1 VIRTL
6 WQRLYTH
13 AWTDLHSVLL
23 GYGDGSLRLF
33 DIRQPDQCVITFH
46 DPLVQQ
52 IGSIALDP
60 QRKLMVTFGN
70 PEFSVWHCTS
80 APNKHFTLW
89 HHDPRS
95 VSRLQLELDIFY
107 KNDGAFMLTGGRK
120 NGAFLSTDAHGFLRL
135 YDAHTAEQVALQPP
149 TLQPPTYTHLQL
161 SLHYPRL
168 PSYLSCTSAHSTCT
182 TKTFDACHSFE
193 SITWISDVRNSD
205 RVVAQAAVSLASA
218 P

>member
-1 VIRTL
+1 MVKTL
-6 WQRLYTH
+6 WHKLYTH
-13 AWTDLHSVLL
+13 AWTDAHSVLL

-33 DIRQPDQCVITFH
+33 DIRQPDQCVVAFH

-60 QRKLMVTFGN
+60 QRKFMVAFGN

-107 KNDGAFMLTGGRK
+107 KSDGAFMLTGGRK
-120 NGAFLSTDAHGFLRL
+120 NGVFVSTDAHGFLRL
-135 YDAHTAEQVALQPP
+135 YDVHTAEQVYLHPLPICNAP
-149 TLQPPTYTHLQL
+149 TTLP
-161 SLHYPRL
+161 SLLPIRHIPRL
-168 PSYLSCTSAHSTCT
+168 PFIRFIHVHFRRPEC
-182 TKTFDACHSFE
+182 
-193 SITWISDVRNSD
+193 
-205 RVVAQAAVSLASA
+205 
-218 P
+218 